1 MSVGLSFLLVL
12 PIPRGGS
19 PLSRTISCSQIL
31 SNDWHVYRWCHIC
44 WVSFKIISHGMFLGP
59 EKELGH
65 LTPQGTQAM
74 GLSLW
79 SCYQWNHRW
88 FMTMQDWRP
97 DWPTVVDFD
106 SLSPR
111 LLLALKSSFSSNV
124 SRSNPLPTNFLP
136 HDRCNCVHVRRN
148 PTSNHSHIAPEARH
162 LRPLL
167 GCRESIAQ
175 QHCAHLQMW
184 LAQRRYNFSRKD
196 FGSLNR
202 CWNKKGN

>member
-136 HDRCNCVHVRRN
+136 HDRCNCVHVRRT
-148 PTSNHSHIAPEARH
+148 PTSNHKLTISVFEPPTAMVFFAIELPHCSRGPAPETSLGLQRVYSSAA
-162 LRPLL
+162 LRASSNVTGTKPL
-167 GCRESIAQ
+167 
-175 QHCAHLQMW
+175 
-184 LAQRRYNFSRKD
+184 
-196 FGSLNR
+196 
-202 CWNKKGN
+202 